1 MEKTGV
7 FSRHCRQRQEGRG
20 VNWGCR
26 AAAGILCACGVQL
39 QQAPK
44 SWLYSWDLDSLCLK
58 LGLFPGL
65 RFPVTSPGCY
75 FTPVFTSSQCSL
87 IA

>member
-7 FSRHCRQRQEGRG
+7 FSRHWRQRQEGRG

-26 AAAGILCACGVQL
+26 TAAGILCAWRVRL

-58 LGLFPGL
+58 PRFIPGTQIPCDISGLLLHPCL
-65 RFPVTSPGCY
+65 HPPNA
-75 FTPVFTSSQCSL
+75 P
-87 IA
+87 